1 MPFKGVGVQLLSS
14 AQRNMDIKS
23 TFKKLEDGTID
34 FLISVPWTIV
44 LQTKDQVI
52 TEHVR
57 DAEVPG
63 FRKGMAPKNMVE
75 QSLSKDH
82 VKEDILRRLLPQAY
96 SQAIAANKVTP
107 IVSPRI
113 NIVKIDDNADWE
125 FHALTCEMPVITITN
140 YKEEVK
146 AVNAKAK
153 VVEPGKPQQ
162 PVSFD
167 EIAKIL
173 MAKGSV
179 VIPSV
184 IIESEVE
191 KLLSQTLDEIRKLG
205 LTLEQYLSSTGRTVD
220 NLKAEFA
227 KKAETDVKLE
237 FILQQIAKEENIIAE
252 EKEVNEAIATAK
264 SDAERQNLEANKYL
278 LASIIR
284 QQKTLDF
291 LRSL

>member
-1 MPFKGVGVQLLSS
+1 
-14 AQRNMDIKS
+14 MDIKS

-34 FLISVPWTIV
+34 FTISVPWAIV

-52 TEHVR
+52 AEHVK
-57 DAEVPG
+57 DAEIPG

-82 VKEDILRRLLPQAY
+82 IKEDVLRRLLPQAY
-96 SQAIAANKVTP
+96 SQAIAANNITP
-107 IVSPRI
+107 IISPRI
-113 NIVKIDDNADWE
+113 SISKIDDNADWE
-125 FHALTCEMPVITITN
+125 FHALTCEMPTIAIAG

-146 AVNAKAK
+146 AINAKAK
-153 VVEPGKPQQ
+153 IVVPDKPQQ

-173 MAKGSV
+173 MAKGNV
-179 VIPSV
+179 VIPAV
-184 IIESEVE
+184 IIENEVE
-191 KLLSQTLDEIRKLG
+191 KLLSQTLDEIKKLG

-220 NLKAEFA
+220 NLKAEYA

>member
-1 MPFKGVGVQLLSS
+1 
-14 AQRNMDIKS
+14 MDIKS

-34 FLISVPWTIV
+34 FTISVPWTLV

-52 TEHVR
+52 AEHVK
-57 DAEVPG
+57 DAEIPG

-82 VKEDILRRLLPQAY
+82 IKEDVLRRLLPQAY
-96 SQAIAANKVTP
+96 SQAIAANKITP

-113 NIVKIDDNADWE
+113 NISKIDDNADWE
-125 FHALTCEMPVITITN
+125 FHALTCEMPVITITG

-153 VVEPGKPQQ
+153 VVVPGQTQQ

-173 MAKGSV
+173 MTKGNV
-179 VIPSV
+179 VIPAV